1 MRPFARRAGRE
12 ERRAGGPQRGAKGD
26 PSAPPAVSRRCARR
40 AGIRR
45 GRGLR
50 AVGIG
55 AGLASAPPLS
65 PPPSP
70 RGTRCGHCSKYGG
83 VFHAL
88 PPPGFVSL
96 TVVSPIAAVQALPRQ
111 QNFFVDSET
120 SRKTPRQ
127 VTAEC
132 SGLSPAEEPRSRR
145 RCSQITRRGRVGSS
159 GVIRSGEVAEESFV
173 LVVDLRRVPD
183 TRQPGFRCFVVRAR
197 VFRNWLSLV
206 LRVRRCK
213 HLLSV

>member
-1 MRPFARRAGRE
+1 MPAALGARSGGPAGRSG
-12 ERRAGGPQRGAKGD
+12 ERKVTPRRPPPFPAGALG
-26 PSAPPAVSRRCARR
+26 
-40 AGIRR
+40 
-45 GRGLR
+45 GRGS
-50 AVGIG
+50 AGVGG
-55 AGLASAPPLS
+55 FGPWGSGPAWPPRPLCP